1 MEQSFF
7 IRIHIFVCLRQ
18 IMSMK
23 NTKPIFALF
32 LTALLFA
39 CGGGSGEE
47 SNTIDPTVLEKV
59 EGGKFKGGVLRMNS
73 IEDYS
78 SLFPASLNDIYSTHI
93 AVLGYE
99 GLLRLNQET
108 LQVEPS
114 LAESYEIDK
123 DKTVYTFHIR
133 KGVHFNDDECFEGGV
148 GKEVKASD
156 FEYCLSFLCSNHP
169 ANKWSSLFLDKL
181 LGAREYAAGQ
191 AGSVKGI
198 RIVDDYT
205 LEVELEQPYSG
216 LPYLM
221 AISATTVY
229 PKEAVDKY
237 GYDGMKDRIIGTGPF
252 IASTIQNGKE
262 VVFNRNNNYWRT
274 DEFGNQLPFLS
285 QVKISFIKDKN
296 DELQAFKDDELD
308 MVWGL
313 PVEEIPNIMGSLE
326 EAKDGKN
333 KEFEVQSVNS
343 LNVQYYGFLSTSE
356 VFGDANV
363 RRAFN
368 YAIDRDSLVD
378 FILQGEGIAAK
389 NGFVP
394 TMKGYPSE
402 TVKGFEFDPKKARD
416 LMKKAGYPNG
426 AGFPEITLNLN
437 ASGGINEKVADAI
450 TYMIN
455 KELGVNIA
463 LNVIP
468 MSELHPMVE
477 KGEVDFWRFGW
488 IADYPD
494 PSNFL
499 YLFHGKNIIEEKET
513 SMNYFRY
520 SNPKFDEG
528 YEAALNEIDA
538 EKRMGLYAKADQ
550 ILMDDAVIMP
560 LYFNTGIRLVDPEI
574 QDFFINEMEYR
585 DLSIVYYKEINQD
598 NVRVYDNIEEEE

>member
-1 MEQSFF
+1 M
-7 IRIHIFVCLRQ
+7 
-18 IMSMK
+18 
-23 NTKPIFALF
+23 
-32 LTALLFA
+32 
-39 CGGGSGEE
+39 
-47 SNTIDPTVLEKV
+47 
-59 EGGKFKGGVLRMNS
+59 
-73 IEDYS
+73 
-78 SLFPASLNDIYSTHI
+78 
-93 AVLGYE
+93 
-99 GLLRLNQET
+99 
-108 LQVEPS
+108 
-114 LAESYEIDK
+114 
-123 DKTVYTFHIR
+123 
-133 KGVHFNDDECFEGGV
+133 
-148 GKEVKASD
+148 
-156 FEYCLSFLCSNHP
+156 
-169 ANKWSSLFLDKL
+169 
-181 LGAREYAAGQ
+181 
-191 AGSVKGI
+191 KGI

-513 SMNYFRY
+513 SVNYFRY

-538 EKRMGLYAKADQ
+538 EKRMELYAKADQ

>member
-1 MEQSFF
+1 
-7 IRIHIFVCLRQ
+7 
-18 IMSMK
+18 
-23 NTKPIFALF
+23 
-32 LTALLFA
+32 
-39 CGGGSGEE
+39 
-47 SNTIDPTVLEKV
+47 
-59 EGGKFKGGVLRMNS
+59 
-73 IEDYS
+73 
-78 SLFPASLNDIYSTHI
+78 
-93 AVLGYE
+93 
-99 GLLRLNQET
+99 
-108 LQVEPS
+108 
-114 LAESYEIDK
+114 
-123 DKTVYTFHIR
+123 
-133 KGVHFNDDECFEGGV
+133 
-148 GKEVKASD
+148 
-156 FEYCLSFLCSNHP
+156 
-169 ANKWSSLFLDKL
+169 
-181 LGAREYAAGQ
+181 
-191 AGSVKGI
+191 
-198 RIVDDYT
+198 
-205 LEVELEQPYSG
+205 
-216 LPYLM
+216 
-221 AISATTVY
+221 
-229 PKEAVDKY
+229 
-237 GYDGMKDRIIGTGPF
+237 
-252 IASTIQNGKE
+252 
-262 VVFNRNNNYWRT
+262 
-274 DEFGNQLPFLS
+274 
-285 QVKISFIKDKN
+285 
-296 DELQAFKDDELD
+296 
-308 MVWGL
+308 
-313 PVEEIPNIMGSLE
+313 
-326 EAKDGKN
+326 
-333 KEFEVQSVNS
+333 
-343 LNVQYYGFLSTSE
+343 

-513 SMNYFRY
+513 SVNYFRY

-538 EKRMGLYAKADQ
+538 EKRMELYAKADQ

>member
-1 MEQSFF
+1 
-7 IRIHIFVCLRQ
+7 
-18 IMSMK
+18 
-23 NTKPIFALF
+23 
-32 LTALLFA
+32 
-39 CGGGSGEE
+39 
-47 SNTIDPTVLEKV
+47 
-59 EGGKFKGGVLRMNS
+59 
-73 IEDYS
+73 
-78 SLFPASLNDIYSTHI
+78 
-93 AVLGYE
+93 
-99 GLLRLNQET
+99 
-108 LQVEPS
+108 
-114 LAESYEIDK
+114 
-123 DKTVYTFHIR
+123 
-133 KGVHFNDDECFEGGV
+133 
-148 GKEVKASD
+148 
-156 FEYCLSFLCSNHP
+156 
-169 ANKWSSLFLDKL
+169 
-181 LGAREYAAGQ
+181 
-191 AGSVKGI
+191 
-198 RIVDDYT
+198 
-205 LEVELEQPYSG
+205 
-216 LPYLM
+216 
-221 AISATTVY
+221 
-229 PKEAVDKY
+229 
-237 GYDGMKDRIIGTGPF
+237 
-252 IASTIQNGKE
+252 
-262 VVFNRNNNYWRT
+262 
-274 DEFGNQLPFLS
+274 
-285 QVKISFIKDKN
+285 
-296 DELQAFKDDELD
+296 
-308 MVWGL
+308 
-313 PVEEIPNIMGSLE
+313 MGSLE